1 MKKLLNRFG
10 SFLMSIFTVLIP
22 VKFKRLVLVSTLYQK
37 AAEQKI
43 FEHVDFAK
51 LNQGMKIASNC
62 DVIQSAVSLK
72 DVVWKDVDFNALIQ
86 STHICSLNG
95 ERVDV
100 CEANA
105 ISEQILDKIPAWL
118 RYDKTEMS
126 KDIMLL
132 FCGQPIG
139 VKA

>member
-1 MKKLLNRFG
+1 MKKLFAKFG
-10 SFLMSIFTVLIP
+10 GFLLSILTVLIP

-43 FEHVDFAK
+43 FEHIDFDK

-62 DVIQSAVSLK
+62 NAIQSAVSLK

-86 STHICSLNG
+86 STHMCALNG

-100 CEANA
+100 CEASA
-105 ISEQILDKIPAWL
+105 ISEQILSKIPVWL
-118 RYDKTEMS
+118 RYDKAEMS

-139 VKA
+139 VKT